1 MKKIALNPL
10 RTHLALF
17 ALLACASGIA
27 AGEAPDEQVRVIAP
41 AQLDYRLDPKVP
53 GIGIAVVAGDP
64 KSGPYTIR
72 ARFAPNTQA
81 APHRHPDTRTVT
93 VLGGTYYFAQ
103 GEQFDPAKLQPHTPG
118 TVLIVPA
125 GTPHFSAARG
135 EETVV
140 QESGVGPTGLELV
153 QPKR

>member
-1 MKKIALNPL
+1 MNKIALNPL
-10 RTHLALF
+10 RTYLALI
-17 ALLACASGIA
+17 ALLACASSVA
-27 AGEAPDEQVRVIAP
+27 AAEEVRVVTP

-53 GIGIAVVAGDP
+53 GIGIAIVAGDP
-64 KSGPYTIR
+64 KSGPYTLR
-72 ARFAPNTQA
+72 AHFAPNTQA

-93 VLGGTYYFAQ
+93 VLSGTYYFAQ
-103 GEQFDPAKLQPHTPG
+103 GEQFDAARLQPYTPG
-118 TVLIVPA
+118 TVLVVPA

-140 QESGVGPTGLELV
+140 QESGVGPTWLELV